1 MTVPD
6 YEIPRD
12 VVPPGNQTGTYY
24 IPISNLPFNVS
35 WQEVK
40 DHVRQV
46 CTVDHVEIFPKST
59 SGWGIAEQLNGKEF
73 KGRAVI
79 ADDRN
84 ADRPLKVRDLMVS
97 GSGGATNR
105 PASSSAKSAVE
116 SASESSLF
124 AGGPVSYPSSVGI
137 SSPTSTASSAYG
149 QVRLDLPKSSYHLH
163 SLPHSDQGPAQDNCR
178 FHVPAAQALMP
189 RYVVQDGGSFSMP
202 MSPSS
207 YMTSPGASFSQG
219 AIMPSYD
226 VRAAAYPQRSLSTTT
241 YGFYGSGVEA
251 QQPFYGYPGAPDRR
265 QATYNPSASYAVQ
278 PIQPYSEYYPPPPPN
293 MATLSNQLADLTMGD
308 SGGPGGGMVFT
319 EQRGILIRE
328 LSRRASD
335 EQVRRMIC
343 EAAGREASLINLVDV
358 PLDKEGNPRG
368 YAMVHFPTADLAR
381 RMTDR
386 LHGADFKGRKLQV
399 RLLKEGEAVEVGGCS
414 AVADPSR
421 PHGHGHRSS
430 KHHSSSTR
438 KDEGRR
444 AERRDK
450 ERGSDSRGE
459 KKASSSSS
467 SSKGAPL
474 VVGGGLSAAEASSSS
489 SSSFSS
495 SSSSSKSKDKGKEKH
510 GSKKTAVV
518 IADGSSRRAD
528 KS

>member
-46 CTVDHVEIFPKST
+46 CAVDHVEIFPKST
-59 SGWGIAEQLNGKEF
+59 SGWVRVKGFEHFRAAFELLNGKEF

-84 ADRPLKVRDLMVS
+84 ADRPLKVRDLTVS
-97 GSGGATNR
+97 GSSGSANR
-105 PASSSAKSAVE
+105 PASSSPKSAVE
-116 SASESSLF
+116 PASESSLF
-124 AGGPVSYPSSVGI
+124 AGGPVSYPSSIGI

-149 QVRLDLPKSSYHLH
+149 
-163 SLPHSDQGPAQDNCR
+163 
-178 FHVPAAQALMP
+178 
-189 RYVVQDGGSFSMP
+189 QDGGSFSMP

-207 YMTSPGASFSQG
+207 YMTSPGTSFSHG

-226 VRAAAYPQRSLSTTT
+226 VLTAAYPQPSMPTTT
-241 YGFYGSGVEA
+241 YGYYASGAEA
-251 QQPFYGYPGAPDRR
+251 QQPFYGYQAAPDR
-265 QATYNPSASYAVQ
+265 QPTLYNQSASYAVQ
-278 PIQPYSEYYPPPPPN
+278 PIQPYSEYYPPPPPSV
-293 MATLSNQLADLTMGD
+293 AILTNQLADLTMGGAAP
-308 SGGPGGGMVFT
+308 SGGGVVYT
-319 EQRGILIRE
+319 EQRGIHIRE

-335 EQVRRMIC
+335 DQVRRMIC
-343 EAAGREASLINLVDV
+343 DAAGREAALINLVEV

-368 YAMVHFPTADLAR
+368 YAIAHFRSADLAR
-381 RMTDR
+381 RMVDK
-386 LHGADFKGRKLQV
+386 LHGVDFKGRKLQV
-399 RLLKEGEAVEVGGCS
+399 KLLKEGEAVGVGGCG
-414 AVADPSR
+414 AVAGSSR
-421 PHGHGHRSS
+421 GHGHGHRSG

-438 KDEGRR
+438 RDEGRR

-450 ERGSDSRGE
+450 DRERGVDRGE
-459 KKASSSSS
+459 KKTSSSSS
-467 SSKGAPL
+467 ASKGAPL
-474 VVGGGLSAAEASSSS
+474 VVGGGCSAVEAS
-489 SSSFSS
+489 FCSS
-495 SSSSSKSKDKGKEKH
+495 SSSSSKGKDKGKEKH
-510 GSKKTAVV
+510 GSKKSAVV

>member
-46 CTVDHVEIFPKST
+46 CAVDHVEIFPKST
-59 SGWGIAEQLNGKEF
+59 SGWVRVKGFEHFRAAFELLNGKEF

-84 ADRPLKVRDLMVS
+84 ADRPLKVRDLTVS
-97 GSGGATNR
+97 GSSGSANR
-105 PASSSAKSAVE
+105 PASSSPKSAVE
-116 SASESSLF
+116 PASESSLF
-124 AGGPVSYPSSVGI
+124 AGGPVSYPSSIGI

-149 QVRLDLPKSSYHLH
+149 
-163 SLPHSDQGPAQDNCR
+163 
-178 FHVPAAQALMP
+178 
-189 RYVVQDGGSFSMP
+189 QDGGSFSMP

-207 YMTSPGASFSQG
+207 YMTSPGTSFSHG

-226 VRAAAYPQRSLSTTT
+226 VLTAAYPQPSMPTTT
-241 YGFYGSGVEA
+241 YGYYVSGAEA
-251 QQPFYGYPGAPDRR
+251 QQPFYGYQAAPDR
-265 QATYNPSASYAVQ
+265 QPTLYNQSASYAVQ
-278 PIQPYSEYYPPPPPN
+278 PIQPYSEYYPPPPPSV
-293 MATLSNQLADLTMGD
+293 AVLTNQLADLTMGGAAP
-308 SGGPGGGMVFT
+308 SGGGVVYT
-319 EQRGILIRE
+319 EQRGIHIRE

-335 EQVRRMIC
+335 DQVRRMIC
-343 EAAGREASLINLVDV
+343 DAAGREAALINLVEV

-368 YAMVHFPTADLAR
+368 YAIAHFRSADLAR
-381 RMTDR
+381 RMVDK
-386 LHGADFKGRKLQV
+386 LHGVDFKGRKLQV
-399 RLLKEGEAVEVGGCS
+399 KLLKEGEAVGVGGCG
-414 AVADPSR
+414 AVAGSSR
-421 PHGHGHRSS
+421 GHGHGHRSG

-438 KDEGRR
+438 RDEGRR

-450 ERGSDSRGE
+450 DRERGVDRGE
-459 KKASSSSS
+459 KKTSSSSS
-467 SSKGAPL
+467 ASKGAPL
-474 VVGGGLSAAEASSSS
+474 VVGGGCSAVEAS
-489 SSSFSS
+489 FCSS
-495 SSSSSKSKDKGKEKH
+495 SSSSSKGKDKGKEKH
-510 GSKKTAVV
+510 GSKKSAVV